1 MYEILLTN
9 DDGIKSQG
17 LLALAAALTE
27 VANITIIAPQTQQTS
42 AGRSIQYKTSTGTI
56 IEETI
61 TLNNKPIKTYAV
73 DATPAQV
80 VMHAILE
87 ILPQKPDLGISGIN
101 FGENSGSC
109 IMTSGTIGAAVEMA
123 SSYGIPAIASSL
135 QLPAQSAGLLHS
147 RSRHRLL
154 HRSLLHRHAS
164 QTSARQNLPPRR
176 RHIQNRNSLPR
187 QQNHTPGK
195 QPPSPASTT
204 TNTPIQREGN
214 WSSHGLATGKP
225 KDYSVVPVE
234 PNSDIDVLMNQE
246 MVAITPLSID
256 NTSRTPL
263 DQIDQF
269 LRTA

>member
-61 TLNNKPIKTYAV
+61 ILNNKPIKTYAV

-135 QLPAQSAGLLHS
+135 QLPAQSADYFTHDPDIDFSTAAHFTAMLAKQVLGKPFPHDVDIFKIEIPF
-147 RSRHRLL
+147 
-154 HRSLLHRHAS
+154 HANK
-164 QTSARQNLPPRR
+164 T
-176 RHIQNRNSLPR
+176 
-187 QQNHTPGK
+187 TPWK
-195 QPPSPASTT
+195 TT
-204 TNTPIQREGN
+204 TLSRVNNYEYAIKEK
-214 WSSHGLATGKP
+214 ATGPLMGLPQANP
-225 KDYSVVPVE
+225 KT
-234 PNSDIDVLMNQE
+234 
-246 MVAITPLSID
+246 TP
-256 NTSRTPL
+256 
-263 DQIDQF
+263 
-269 LRTA
+269 

>member
-1 MYEILLTN
+1 MYEILVTN

-17 LLALAAALTE
+17 LLTLAAALTE
-27 VANITIIAPQTQQTS
+27 LGNVIIVAPQTQQTS

-87 ILPQKPDLGISGIN
+87 ILPKKPDLGISGIN

-135 QLPAQSAGLLHS
+135 QLPANSADYFTHDPNIDFSTAAYFTAMFAKQVL
-147 RSRHRLL
+147 
-154 HRSLLHRHAS
+154 
-164 QTSARQNLPPRR
+164 
-176 RHIQNRNSLPR
+176 
-187 QQNHTPGK
+187 GK
-195 QPPSPASTT
+195 PFPHDVDIFKVEIPFQATKDTAWKT
-204 TNTPIQREGN
+204 TNLSRVNNYEYRIQREGD

-234 PNSDIDVLMNQE
+234 PNSDIDVLMNQKL
-246 MVAITPLSID
+246 VTITPLSID

-263 DQIDQF
+263 DQIDSF
-269 LRTA
+269 LRSN